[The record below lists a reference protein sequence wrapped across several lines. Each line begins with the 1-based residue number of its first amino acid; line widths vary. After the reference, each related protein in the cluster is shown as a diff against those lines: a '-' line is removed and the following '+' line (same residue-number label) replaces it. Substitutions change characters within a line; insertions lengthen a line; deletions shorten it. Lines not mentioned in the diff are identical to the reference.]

1 MPSLKYALS
10 QAIDT
15 HRPSLVLR
23 ALLLIVLLVDGRRPL
38 PDDLGPFLA
47 DRLRRLL
54 RALQAEDYS
63 RMPGYG
69 RLVKAVMSLTRDGT
83 ASNSDGELWRQVG
96 LLKDYLRSSSTI

>member
-1 MPSLKYALS
+1 MPSLKYTLS

-38 PDDLGPFLA
+38 PEDLGPFLA

-54 RALQAEDYS
+54 RALQGEDYS

-69 RLVKAVMSLTRDGT
+69 RLVKAAMSLTRDEGS
-83 ASNSDGELWRQVG
+83 SNSDGEIWRHLN
-96 LLKDYLRSSSTI
+96 LLKNYLRSSSTM

>member
-1 MPSLKYALS
+1 MPSLKYMLS

-23 ALLLIVLLVDGRRPL
+23 ALLLIVLLVNGRRPL
-38 PDDLGPFLA
+38 PDDLEPFLA

-54 RALQAEDYS
+54 RALQGEDYS

-69 RLVKAVMSLTRDGT
+69 RLFKTVMSIT
-83 ASNSDGELWRQVG
+83 GEDAVDNGEIWKQIG
-96 LLKDYLRSSSTI
+96 LLKEHLRSVG